1 MAQNKRSSEYLLKII
16 HDYLQDNKIFLQD
29 GQEEHEVVINSGVP
43 QESVIGPL
51 LWNILYEGSEISN
64 MCGRFVE
71 QAKTELQLKQK
82 GGECN

>member
-43 QESVIGPL
+43 QEPVIGPL
-51 LWNILYEGSEISN
+51 LWNILYEGSGISN

-71 QAKTELQLKQK
+71 QAKTKLQLNQK